1 VQPAPLGIGA
11 PRTPGNSPTP
21 VAAGL
26 VCIAETA
33 ALLPGRDVTVASDVI
48 AIDVQAVLGAIPGGG
63 MDGMG

>member
-1 VQPAPLGIGA
+1 MHS
-11 PRTPGNSPTP
+11 RD
-21 VAAGL
+21 GL
-26 VCIAETA
+26 YRGMRAMYCICQLT